1 MANTLKT
8 AMILAAGRGSRL
20 APLTDDI
27 PKPLLNIHGQPLISH
42 QLSWLK
48 HAGIENVVIN
58 LFHLG
63 GDIKRE
69 LGDGKRFG
77 LNIQYS
83 EEPELL
89 ETGGG
94 IAYAREL
101 LGDAPFL
108 LLNGDIWTDF
118 DFASLPASLP
128 SSIAAHLVATPKP
141 AHRATGDFS
150 LRHHRLQ
157 RPADETLRN
166 VVYCGIAVLRAGLVD
181 HREGVFSLRDL
192 YFEAAQRG
200 ELSAQYFNGT
210 WTDIGTLDQLIS
222 VRQGPALK
230 PRSPSPL

>member
-1 MANTLKT
+1 MANPLKT

-27 PKPLLNIHGQPLISH
+27 PKPLLDIHGQPLISH
-42 QLSWLK
+42 QLGWMK
-48 HAGIENVVIN
+48 QAGISRVVIN

-63 GDIKRE
+63 HDIKRE
-69 LGDGKRFG
+69 LGDGERFG
-77 LNIQYS
+77 LNIVYS

-94 IAYAREL
+94 IAYAHKL

-118 DFASLPASLP
+118 DFTTLPASLP
-128 SSIAAHLVATPKP
+128 RGIAAHLVATPKP
-141 AHRATGDFS
+141 AHRVAGDFS

-157 RPADETLRN
+157 RPDNETLRD
-166 VVYCGIAVLRAGLVD
+166 VVYCGIAVLRADLVSD
-181 HREGVFSLRDL
+181 REGAFSLRDL
-192 YFEAAQRG
+192 YFDAAHRG
-200 ELSAQYFNGT
+200 ILSAQYFNGT

-230 PRSPSPL
+230 FP